1 MRGHSVPLLLLC
13 LPACAALA
21 PAPRLSSPV
30 RLPLQQR
37 LAPRLSAVGDEVPA
51 VGGGGA
57 ADARP
62 PYLLTGLRRPRFRGS
77 AMGWLHRTGL
87 WYVLAT
93 AYVAV
98 AAALGSSAS
107 PGRLALRVLAAAAT
121 CANVWISDGYH
132 NGDKRGGDAYTA
144 AAETVWLRWD
154 YVGISSVL
162 TTQLWL
168 WSANFGWPGAT
179 ALLGGVSG
187 AASASVLALAQ
198 VP

>member
-1 MRGHSVPLLLLC
+1 
-13 LPACAALA
+13 
-21 PAPRLSSPV
+21 
-30 RLPLQQR
+30 
-37 LAPRLSAVGDEVPA
+37 
-51 VGGGGA
+51 
-57 ADARP
+57 
-62 PYLLTGLRRPRFRGS
+62 
-77 AMGWLHRTGL
+77 MGWLHRTGL

-93 AYVAV
+93 AYFAV

-132 NGDKRGGDAYTA
+132 NGDKRGGNAYTA

-168 WSANFGWPGAT
+168 WSVNFGWPGAT

-187 AASASVLALAQ
+187 AARQHGGEAVSAQGIPGASGRTRTRSRASTAPSTSTRRRAACRRGGGSSGILFARG
-198 VP
+198 PREERG